1 MILRESKHIQS
12 PSQDFCKMMKLY
24 LVRVT
29 EILSQNSKKHYR
41 IFCHLRAEKKQ
52 KLDLGLYEE
61 DKMSESGHL

>member
-1 MILRESKHIQS
+1 MLRESKHIQF

-29 EILSQNSKKHYR
+29 GILSQNS
-41 IFCHLRAEKKQ
+41 LRSITELSVISELKNQ
-52 KLDLGLYEE
+52 KLDLGLWEE